1 MLIGPEEYCIL
12 EIRSRPY
19 RDSDF
24 DAARRLLQETYKLS
38 GVLHNW
44 SLRRWDG
51 WHYHRADLSEKD
63 TSCFVVWEN
72 ENDEMIGLLHPE
84 YEGSAFIEIHPAYRH
99 IEEEMIIAAEECLP
113 VNLNGGFERRL
124 HFWVYETDIERQK
137 LLENRNYDASPNF
150 GYKRYRKLAKTIAQV
165 SLAEGYQIR
174 PMCFDA
180 DDCEKMANLLNAAFG
195 RSFHSG
201 KEYANFQTAPCYR
214 PELDLVVVAP
224 DGTFAATAGVTIDE
238 LNNYAEFEPV
248 CTHPEHQRKGL
259 ARAVMAAG
267 LRNLRR
273 LGIKKVYVGAGD
285 NPPANALYVHMGFT
299 SAEKVRLWQKIW
311 RNE

>member
-1 MLIGPEEYCIL
+1 M

-19 RDSDF
+19 ESSDF
-24 DAARRLLQETYKLS
+24 EAVRGLLQISYKLT
-38 GVLHNW
+38 GGLHNW

-51 WHYHRADLSEKD
+51 WHYHRADLDATD
-63 TSCFVVWEN
+63 TGCFMVWEN
-72 ENDEMIGLLHPE
+72 DGEMIGIVHPE
-84 YEGSAFIEIHPAYRH
+84 YEGSAFIQIHPHYRH
-99 IEEEMIIAAEECLP
+99 IEEEMIIHAEDCLP
-113 VNLNGGFERRL
+113 VNVNNNSERKL
-124 HFWVYETDIERQK
+124 HFWVYESDTERQK
-137 LLENRNYDASPNF
+137 ILKKRNYDALPHF
-150 GYKRYRKLAKTIAQV
+150 GYKRYRKLRKTIPKVA
-165 SLAEGYQIR
+165 LANDYQIR
-174 PMCFDA
+174 PMRFD
-180 DDCEKMANLLNAAFG
+180 DDDHEKMATLLNAAFG
-195 RSFHSG
+195 RTFHSA

-224 DGTFAATAGVTIDE
+224 DGTFAATAGLTLDE
-238 LNNYAEFEPV
+238 ENSYAEFEPV

-273 LGIKKVYVGAGD
+273 LSIKTVYVGAGD

-311 RNE
+311 ANE